1 MFLTLTN
8 FNHQSANSFT
18 ANNHVLTSSRPIK
31 NHYLSSRDSCFKK
44 FLRCIQGSERYRR
57 MMLKTKSDTGV
68 NSVSM
73 IDKVSRLLFPLSFM
87 ILMGI
92 YAVAYSSWRL
102 LNCDNS
108 CAEDNVQIYSMT
120 GTKWCHSDKSAMAKW
135 SSGLSFLQPNSPFV

>member
-31 NHYLSSRDSCFKK
+31 NHYMSSRDSCFKK

-73 IDKVSRLLFPLSFM
+73 IDKVSRLLFPLSFT

-92 YAVAYSSWRL
+92 YAVAYSS
-102 LNCDNS
+102 
-108 CAEDNVQIYSMT
+108 
-120 GTKWCHSDKSAMAKW
+120 
-135 SSGLSFLQPNSPFV
+135 